1 MLSQDIIHFWLGKG
15 VDGFRMDA
23 VKHLLEAAHLRDE
36 PQVDQEK
43 PPVSVA
49 SSVQSPTCPGGERQ
63 GGSPAQM
70 EQLFVLTL
78 TRHVSL

>member
-1 MLSQDIIHFWLGKG
+1 
-15 VDGFRMDA
+15 MDA

-49 SSVQSPTCPGGERQ
+49 SSV
-63 GGSPAQM
+63 
-70 EQLFVLTL
+70 
-78 TRHVSL
+78 